1 MMVVVVWPKT
11 WPRCVIQTGGL
22 AQLNSQTGD
31 ASEAAIESWS
41 WDCRSPP
48 ELPPTSS
55 PKSLGKY
62 SGGNTDNT
70 GFNWQL
76 FHPHELS
83 WKERNLRKAIP
94 GGGSVMRSEASP
106 SSSSCSA
113 DCCHFN
119 TLFTMG
125 QIDINWKTPS
135 RINTLCLGHC
145 GGKFLMENFGWKILV
160 QKAKSNI
167 LKHPALSFKYYR
179 HWVFEVRFFLTRC
192 NIWNSWD
199 PCFPKI

>member
-55 PKSLGKY
+55 PNKFGEILRGKTLITLD
-62 SGGNTDNT
+62 SIDNYFT
-70 GFNWQL
+70 RMNFPGKKEIWGKQFQEVEVSWDLRPPHPPPAAQL
-76 FHPHELS
+76 TVATSTH
-83 WKERNLRKAIP
+83 
-94 GGGSVMRSEASP
+94 
-106 SSSSCSA
+106 
-113 DCCHFN
+113 
-119 TLFTMG
+119 FTMG
-125 QIDINWKTPS
+125 LDININWKTPS

-145 GGKFLMENFGWKILV
+145 GGKFLMENFGWKFLA
-160 QKAKSNI
+160 QKAISNI
-167 LKHPALSFKYYR
+167 LKHPALSFKYNIHR
-179 HWVFEVRFFLTRC
+179 VFEVRF
-192 NIWNSWD
+192 
-199 PCFPKI
+199 